1 MLSTV
6 PNSLEGFR
14 NFHRD
19 GTIVVCGC
27 GRSLG
32 HFSAH
37 RHYITIG
44 VNDVGRLFT
53 PTYLVVL
60 NPRNQFAAD
69 RFEYI
74 ASSQAQVL
82 FTQLNLGVNHPHI
95 VRFGLGQRNGVSYE
109 EPNLLPYTTN
119 SPYVAMCL
127 AALMGA
133 KQIGVIGVDFTD
145 DHFYGPTGKHALSNQ
160 LSDINQQYRR
170 LNEALQAR
178 GINVVNLSSESLL
191 TSFRKGDLD
200 DLRNS
205 GSGLSLSTNSK
216 AQSTVNPPLKIVSYS
231 TSPVSG
237 VPSILARCIT
247 AATPHQARCVWA
259 HKNYGNGIAFEGD
272 VEWTRAPV
280 EAERLIGE
288 ADLVIV
294 HNGKI
299 SKSHRNILMQRPVIT
314 MAHNYIWNVDTTLF
328 DMGYPGL
335 VVGQYQATLSEFAG
349 WSIVPNPLPLW
360 ESDFRPEQKPE
371 IVTIAYTPSGQH
383 DSYPEGHRLYWHGKG
398 YHATTAVLDTLARRF
413 SIEVISVRHRQF
425 SHAEA
430 LSAKRR
436 AHIVIDECV
445 TGSYHRNSLEGL
457 ACGCIV
463 INGVQQGGAVA
474 EVFSRCAPN
483 SGKLPFVQAT
493 LDTLEHEISA
503 LIEAGSNALAMAR
516 SL

>member
-1 MLSTV
+1 M
-6 PNSLEGFR
+6 
-14 NFHRD
+14 
-19 GTIVVCGC
+19 
-27 GRSLG
+27 
-32 HFSAH
+32 
-37 RHYITIG
+37 
-44 VNDVGRLFT
+44 
-53 PTYLVVL
+53 
-60 NPRNQFAAD
+60 
-69 RFEYI
+69 
-74 ASSQAQVL
+74 
-82 FTQLNLGVNHPHI
+82 
-95 VRFGLGQRNGVSYE
+95 
-109 EPNLLPYTTN
+109 
-119 SPYVAMCL
+119 
-127 AALMGA
+127 
-133 KQIGVIGVDFTD
+133 
-145 DHFYGPTGKHALSNQ
+145 
-160 LSDINQQYRR
+160 
-170 LNEALQAR
+170 
-178 GINVVNLSSESLL
+178 
-191 TSFRKGDLD
+191 
-200 DLRNS
+200 
-205 GSGLSLSTNSK
+205 
-216 AQSTVNPPLKIVSYS
+216 
-231 TSPVSG
+231 
-237 VPSILARCIT
+237 
-247 AATPHQARCVWA
+247 
-259 HKNYGNGIAFEGD
+259 
-272 VEWTRAPV
+272 

-503 LIEAGSNALAMAR
+503 LIEAGSNALAMAGLCNR
-516 SL
+516 AWIENHWGFKRQWDLFWHPNVEKAIDQFHSTRAFQPPPVKTSAPTAVARNVNSKWYRLSFDGSQTNPTHTVVQASMVSREMRGPAMQNALDAVSVIVPHGGTDRLPLLAVTLANLRRCAGLAKL